1 MRITVFG
8 AAGTTGS
15 RIVAE
20 ALSRGHD
27 VTAVVRDPARLAQ
40 LPPAAIHRV
49 GDAADVDAVVEL
61 SAGQDVVVTA
71 TRPPIGHEHEL
82 VAVATTLLAGLS
94 RTGARLLAVGGAGSL
109 TVPGSG
115 GTLVV
120 DDPAY
125 VPPAWRA
132 IALACNDQLAV
143 FRASTDVDWTYVS
156 PAAIL
161 EPGERTGSYRLGA
174 DELLL
179 DPAGASA
186 ISTEDFAVA
195 LLDEVERPRHRRT
208 RFTVA
213 RTRTPPVSA
222 TGAADR

>member
-8 AAGTTGS
+8 AAGSTGS

-27 VTAVVRDPARLAQ
+27 VTAVLRDPGRLTQ

-49 GDAADVDAVVEL
+49 GDASDVDSVVEL
-61 SAGQDVVVTA
+61 SASQDVVVTA
-71 TRPPIGHEHEL
+71 TRPATGYEHEL
-82 VAVATTLLAGLS
+82 AAVAKSLLAGLA
-94 RTGARLLAVGGAGSL
+94 RAGARLLAVGGAGSL
-109 TVPGSG
+109 TVPGSDG
-115 GTLVV
+115 RLVV

-143 FRASTDVDWTYVS
+143 FRACTDMEWTYLS
-156 PAAIL
+156 PPAIL
-161 EPGERTGSYRLGA
+161 QPGERTGSYRLGA
-174 DELLL
+174 DELLV
-179 DPAGASA
+179 DSAGTST
-186 ISTEDFAVA
+186 ISSEDFAVA

-213 RTRTPPVSA
+213 RTFERLASPTE
-222 TGAADR
+222 AADR